1 MPGRIS
7 ELTALVMAVLS
18 QCKYET
24 DGVYRGTIE
33 WEEKEKDWMRYLEG
47 KENAQRKRFDKT
59 DERKTE

>member
-33 WEEKEKDWMRYLEG
+33 WEEKEKRLNEIS
-47 KENAQRKRFDKT
+47 RR
-59 DERKTE
+59 ERKCSKEKIR